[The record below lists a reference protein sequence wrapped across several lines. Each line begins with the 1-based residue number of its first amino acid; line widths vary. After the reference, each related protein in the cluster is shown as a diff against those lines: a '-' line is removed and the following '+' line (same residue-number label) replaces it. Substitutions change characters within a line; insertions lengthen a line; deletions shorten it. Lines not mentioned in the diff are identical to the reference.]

1 MSPDMPDK
9 QHNCNGSMDVCL
21 FPTSSMDYCSNPQ
34 RIDEAGL
41 YLSTFKQYE
50 HKPPDIIKER
60 VDKDY
65 NSILRTSLTSISR
78 VNKTDV
84 ETLRTSLGVR
94 VRPYSH

>member
-1 MSPDMPDK
+1 VVFSAE
-9 QHNCNGSMDVCL
+9 
-21 FPTSSMDYCSNPQ
+21 
-34 RIDEAGL
+34 EAGR

-60 VDKDY
+60 TDKDY
-65 NSILRTSLTSISR
+65 YSLFQAALTSINR

-94 VRPYSH
+94 MVSSNILLKT

>member
-1 MSPDMPDK
+1 
-9 QHNCNGSMDVCL
+9 MDVCL
-21 FPTSSMDYCSNPQ
+21 FPTSSMNYCSNPQ

-94 VRPYSH
+94 VLPYSH